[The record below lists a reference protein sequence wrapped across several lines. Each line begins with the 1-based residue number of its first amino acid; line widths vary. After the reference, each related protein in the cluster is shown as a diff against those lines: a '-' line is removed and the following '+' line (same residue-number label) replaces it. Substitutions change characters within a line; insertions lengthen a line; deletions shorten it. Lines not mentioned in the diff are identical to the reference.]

1 METGGSNAL
10 PGVARTGGLRPQGG
24 TARFWVPRSG
34 AGAHLDILQSV
45 IPVFLVVAA
54 GVVLRRY
61 RFLDGG
67 FIDAANSLVYYILLP
82 ALLFHE
88 IGGTD
93 FRQAFSGPLVV
104 GGYAATLATF
114 LLAFLASRALGLG
127 PSETGAFVQGSFRAN
142 LAYVGLP
149 IVFNAVGPAGLRK
162 AGIFLG
168 LIVPLLNGLSI
179 VALMTPHGA
188 GKGEGIATTAS
199 RIARQIATNPII
211 LACLA
216 GIAWS
221 VLKLPLPGMVDRTFR
236 LLTPATLPLSLL
248 CLGGSFSFE
257 RARKGFAVAA
267 LAAFLKGVV
276 LTGIGIVLYRWMGL
290 SGDDMRIGAIMLG
303 CPTAVVTYV
312 MAARLQGDTDLAGT
326 IVIVSTVASAVTITG
341 WLFLLRIHGLVTPP
355 GAVCAP
361 TRAAARSPS
370 SARGR
375 RR

>member
-1 METGGSNAL
+1 MY
-10 PGVARTGGLRPQGG
+10 LR
-24 TARFWVPRSG
+24 G
-34 AGAHLDILQSV
+34 APLDILQSV
-45 IPVFLVVAA
+45 VPVFLVVAV

-88 IGGTD
+88 IGTTD
-93 FRQAFSGPLVV
+93 FRQAFNGPLVA

-114 LLAFLASRALGLG
+114 LLAFVASRVLGLN
-127 PSETGAFVQGSFRAN
+127 PSETGVFVQGSFRAN

-149 IVFNAVGPAGLRK
+149 IVFNAVGHAGLRK

-179 VALMTPHGA
+179 VALMVPHNA
-188 GKGEGIATTAS
+188 GEGEGEGILTTAS

-221 VLKLPLPGMVDRTFR
+221 ALKLPLPGMIDRTFR

-267 LAAFLKGVV
+267 LAAFLKGGV
-276 LTGIGIVLYRWMGL
+276 LTGIGIALYRWMGL
-290 SGDDMRIGAIMLG
+290 SGDDLRIGAIMLG

-312 MAARLQGDTDLAGT
+312 MAARLRGDTDLAGT
-326 IVIVSTVASAVTITG
+326 IVIVSTAASVITITG
-341 WLFLLRIHGLVTPP
+341 WLFFLRALGW
-355 GAVCAP
+355 
-361 TRAAARSPS
+361 
-370 SARGR
+370 
-375 RR
+375 

>member
-1 METGGSNAL
+1 
-10 PGVARTGGLRPQGG
+10 
-24 TARFWVPRSG
+24 
-34 AGAHLDILQSV
+34 
-45 IPVFLVVAA
+45 VVAA

-88 IGGTD
+88 IGTTD
-93 FRQAFSGPLVV
+93 FRQAFSGPLVA

-114 LLAFLASRALGLG
+114 VLAFVAARALGLG

-179 VALMTPHGA
+179 VALVAPHRA
-188 GKGEGIATTAS
+188 GKEEGGATTGS
-199 RIARQIATNPII
+199 RIARQVAMNPII

-216 GIAWS
+216 GIVWS
-221 VLKLPLPGMVDRTFR
+221 VLKLPLPGMIDRTFR

-257 RARKGFAVAA
+257 RARKGFGTAAIAAV
-267 LAAFLKGVV
+267 LKVGF
-276 LTGIGIVLYRWMGL
+276 LTGIGIALYRWMGL
-290 SGDDMRIGAIMLG
+290 SGDDLRIGAIMLG

-312 MAARLQGDTDLAGT
+312 MAARLRGDTDLAGT
-326 IVIVSTVASAVTITG
+326 IVIVSTAASVVTITG
-341 WLFLLRIHGLVTPP
+341 WLFLLRFMGW
-355 GAVCAP
+355 
-361 TRAAARSPS
+361 
-370 SARGR
+370 
-375 RR
+375 

>member
-1 METGGSNAL
+1 M
-10 PGVARTGGLRPQGG
+10 
-24 TARFWVPRSG
+24 
-34 AGAHLDILQSV
+34 
-45 IPVFLVVAA
+45 FLVVAV

-61 RFLDGG
+61 RFLDEG

-88 IGGTD
+88 IGTTD
-93 FRQAFSGPLVV
+93 FRQAFSGPLVA
-104 GGYAATLATF
+104 GGYAATIATF
-114 LLAFLASRALGLG
+114 LLAFFASRALGLG
-127 PSETGAFVQGSFRAN
+127 PSETGAFVQGTFRAN

-162 AGIFLG
+162 AGILLG

-179 VALMTPHGA
+179 VALMVPHDA

-199 RIARQIATNPII
+199 RIARQIAANPII

-221 VLKLPLPGMVDRTFR
+221 VLKLSFPGMIDRSFR
-236 LLTPATLPLSLL
+236 ILTPATLPLALL

-276 LTGIGIVLYRWMGL
+276 LTGIGIALYRWMGL

-312 MAARLQGDTDLAGT
+312 MAARLRGDTDLAGT
-326 IVIVSTVASAVTITG
+326 IIIVSTAVSAVTITG
-341 WLFLLRIHGLVTPP
+341 WLFLLRFMGW
-355 GAVCAP
+355 
-361 TRAAARSPS
+361 
-370 SARGR
+370 
-375 RR
+375 

>member
-1 METGGSNAL
+1 
-10 PGVARTGGLRPQGG
+10 
-24 TARFWVPRSG
+24 
-34 AGAHLDILQSV
+34 
-45 IPVFLVVAA
+45 VVAV
-54 GVVLRRY
+54 GVVLRRS
-61 RFLDGG
+61 RFFDEG

-93 FRQAFSGPLVV
+93 FGQAFSGPLVA

-149 IVFNAVGPAGLRK
+149 IVLNAVGPAGLRK

-179 VALMTPHGA
+179 VALMAPHGA
-188 GKGEGIATTAS
+188 GKGAGIATTVS

-221 VLKLPLPGMVDRTFR
+221 VLKLPIPGMIDRTLR
-236 LLTPATLPLSLL
+236 LLTPATLPLALL
-248 CLGGSFSFE
+248 CLGGSFSFA
-257 RARKGFAVAA
+257 RARKGFPVAA
-267 LAAFLKGVV
+267 LAVFLKGGV

-290 SGDDMRIGAIMLG
+290 AGEDMRIGAIMLG

-312 MAARLQGDTDLAGT
+312 MAARLRGDTDLAGT
-326 IVIVSTVASAVTITG
+326 IVIVSTAASAVTITG
-341 WLFLLRIHGLVTPP
+341 WLFLLRFMGW
-355 GAVCAP
+355 
-361 TRAAARSPS
+361 
-370 SARGR
+370 
-375 RR
+375 

>member
-1 METGGSNAL
+1 
-10 PGVARTGGLRPQGG
+10 
-24 TARFWVPRSG
+24 
-34 AGAHLDILQSV
+34 
-45 IPVFLVVAA
+45 VVAI

-61 RFLDGG
+61 RFLDEG

-93 FRQAFSGPLVV
+93 FRQAFSGPLVA

-114 LLAFLASRALGLG
+114 PLAFLMARALRLG

-162 AGIFLG
+162 AGILLG

-179 VALMTPHGA
+179 AALVAPHGA
-188 GKGEGIATTAS
+188 GKGEGIGTTAS
-199 RIARQIATNPII
+199 RVARQIVTNPII

-221 VLKLPLPGMVDRTFR
+221 VLKLPFPGMIDRTFR

-248 CLGGSFSFE
+248 CLGGSFSFD

-267 LAAFLKGVV
+267 LAAFLKGVI
-276 LTGIGIVLYRWMGL
+276 LTGIAIVLYHWMGV

-326 IVIVSTVASAVTITG
+326 IIIVSTATSAVTITG
-341 WLFLLRIHGLVTPP
+341 WLFLLRFMGW
-355 GAVCAP
+355 
-361 TRAAARSPS
+361 
-370 SARGR
+370 
-375 RR
+375 

>member
-1 METGGSNAL
+1 
-10 PGVARTGGLRPQGG
+10 
-24 TARFWVPRSG
+24 
-34 AGAHLDILQSV
+34 
-45 IPVFLVVAA
+45 VVAA
-54 GVVLRRY
+54 GVALRRY

-188 GKGEGIATTAS
+188 GKGKGEGIATTAS
-199 RIARQIATNPII
+199 QIARQIATNPII

-221 VLKLPLPGMVDRTFR
+221 VLKLPLPGMIDRSFR
-236 LLTPATLPLSLL
+236 MLTPATLPLSLL

-267 LAAFLKGVV
+267 LAAFLKGGV
-276 LTGIGIVLYRWMGL
+276 LTGIGIALYRWMGL
-290 SGDDMRIGAIMLG
+290 SGDDLRIGAIMLG

-312 MAARLQGDTDLAGT
+312 MAARLRGDTDLAGT
-326 IVIVSTVASAVTITG
+326 IVIVSTAASAITITG
-341 WLFLLRIHGLVTPP
+341 WLFALRALGW
-355 GAVCAP
+355 
-361 TRAAARSPS
+361 
-370 SARGR
+370 
-375 RR
+375 

>member
-1 METGGSNAL
+1 
-10 PGVARTGGLRPQGG
+10 
-24 TARFWVPRSG
+24 
-34 AGAHLDILQSV
+34 
-45 IPVFLVVAA
+45 VVAV

-114 LLAFLASRALGLG
+114 LLAFLVSSALGLG
-127 PSETGAFVQGSFRAN
+127 PSESGAFVQGSFRAN

-149 IVFNAVGPAGLRK
+149 IVFNAVGPEGLRK

-168 LIVPLLNGLSI
+168 FIVPLLNSLSI
-179 VALMTPHGA
+179 VALMAPHGM

-199 RIARQIATNPII
+199 RIARQIVANPII
-211 LACLA
+211 IACLA

-221 VLKLPLPGMVDRTFR
+221 VLKLPLPGMIDRTFR

-276 LTGIGIVLYRWMGL
+276 LTGIGIALYVWMGL
-290 SGDDMRIGAIMLG
+290 SGDDLRIGAIMLG

-312 MAARLQGDTDLAGT
+312 MAARLRGDTDLAGT
-326 IVIVSTVASAVTITG
+326 IVIVSTAASVLTITG
-341 WLFLLRIHGLVTPP
+341 WLFALRAL
-355 GAVCAP
+355 
-361 TRAAARSPS
+361 
-370 SARGR
+370 GR
-375 RR
+375 

>member
-1 METGGSNAL
+1 
-10 PGVARTGGLRPQGG
+10 
-24 TARFWVPRSG
+24 
-34 AGAHLDILQSV
+34 
-45 IPVFLVVAA
+45 VVAV

-61 RFLDGG
+61 RFLDAG

-104 GGYAATLATF
+104 GGYAATLVTF
-114 LLAFLASRALGLG
+114 LLAFLVSRALGLD

-149 IVFNAVGPAGLRK
+149 IVFSVVGPAGLRK

-179 VALMTPHGA
+179 VALMSPHGA
-188 GKGEGIATTAS
+188 GKGEGTATTAS

-221 VLKLPLPGMVDRTFR
+221 MLKLPLPGMIDRTLG
-236 LLTPATLPLSLL
+236 LLTPATLPLALL
-248 CLGGSFSFE
+248 SLGGSFSFA

-276 LTGIGIVLYRWMGL
+276 LTAIGIALFRWMGL
-290 SGDDMRIGAIMLG
+290 TGDDLRIGAIMLG

-312 MAARLQGDTDLAGT
+312 MAARLRGDTDLAGT
-326 IVIVSTVASAVTITG
+326 IVIVSTAASALTITG
-341 WLFLLRIHGLVTPP
+341 WLFLLRFMGW
-355 GAVCAP
+355 
-361 TRAAARSPS
+361 
-370 SARGR
+370 
-375 RR
+375 

>member
-1 METGGSNAL
+1 MFLGRA
-10 PGVARTGGLRPQGG
+10 P
-24 TARFWVPRSG
+24 
-34 AGAHLDILQSV
+34 LDILQSV
-45 IPVFLVVAA
+45 IPVFLVVAI

-61 RFLDGG
+61 RFLDEG

-93 FRQAFSGPLVV
+93 FRQSFNGPLVV

-114 LLAFLASRALGLG
+114 LLAFLTARALGLG

-149 IVFNAVGPAGLRK
+149 IVFNAVGPGGLRK

-179 VALMTPHGA
+179 VALMAPHRA
-188 GKGEGIATTAS
+188 GKGEGIGTTAS

-221 VLKLPLPGMVDRTFR
+221 VLKLPFPGMIDRTFR
-236 LLTPATLPLSLL
+236 ILTPATLPVALL
-248 CLGGSFSFE
+248 CLGGSFSFA

-267 LAAFLKGVV
+267 LAAFLKGIV
-276 LTGIGIVLYRWMGL
+276 LTGTGIALYRWMGV
-290 SGDDMRIGAIMLG
+290 SGEDLRIGAIMLG

-312 MAARLQGDTDLAGT
+312 MAARLRGDTDLAGT
-326 IVIVSTVASAVTITG
+326 IVIVSTAASAVTITG
-341 WLFLLRIHGLVTPP
+341 WLFALRASGW
-355 GAVCAP
+355 
-361 TRAAARSPS
+361 
-370 SARGR
+370 
-375 RR
+375 

>member
-1 METGGSNAL
+1 
-10 PGVARTGGLRPQGG
+10 
-24 TARFWVPRSG
+24 
-34 AGAHLDILQSV
+34 
-45 IPVFLVVAA
+45 VVAA

-67 FIDAANSLVYYILLP
+67 FIDVANSLVYYILLP

-88 IGGTD
+88 IGATD
-93 FRQAFSGPLVV
+93 FRQAFSGPLVA

-199 RIARQIATNPII
+199 RIAREIATNPII

-276 LTGIGIVLYRWMGL
+276 LTGIGIVLYRWMGV

-341 WLFLLRIHGLVTPP
+341 WLFLIQFMGW
-355 GAVCAP
+355 
-361 TRAAARSPS
+361 
-370 SARGR
+370 
-375 RR
+375 

>member
-1 METGGSNAL
+1 M
-10 PGVARTGGLRPQGG
+10 
-24 TARFWVPRSG
+24 
-34 AGAHLDILQSV
+34 
-45 IPVFLVVAA
+45 VAA

-88 IGGTD
+88 IGTTD
-93 FRQAFSGPLVV
+93 FRQSFNGPLVA

-114 LLAFLASRALGLG
+114 LLAFVASRVLGLD

-149 IVFNAVGPAGLRK
+149 IVFNAVGHAGLRK

-179 VALMTPHGA
+179 VALMVPHGA
-188 GKGEGIATTAS
+188 GKEEGVATTAS
-199 RIARQIATNPII
+199 RVARQIVTNPII

-221 VLKLPLPGMVDRTFR
+221 TLKIPLPGMIDRTFR

-257 RARKGFAVAA
+257 RARKGFAIAA
-267 LAAFLKGVV
+267 IAAFLKVGV
-276 LTGIGIVLYRWMGL
+276 LTGIGIALYRWMGL
-290 SGDDMRIGAIMLG
+290 SGDDLRIGAIMLG

-312 MAARLQGDTDLAGT
+312 MAARLRGDTDLAGT
-326 IVIVSTVASAVTITG
+326 IVIVSTAASVVTITG
-341 WLFLLRIHGLVTPP
+341 WLFLLRLMGW
-355 GAVCAP
+355 
-361 TRAAARSPS
+361 
-370 SARGR
+370 
-375 RR
+375 

>member
-1 METGGSNAL
+1 M
-10 PGVARTGGLRPQGG
+10 VA
-24 TARFWVPRSG
+24 V
-34 AGAHLDILQSV
+34 
-45 IPVFLVVAA
+45 

-61 RFLDGG
+61 RFLDEG

-104 GGYAATLATF
+104 GGYAATFATF
-114 LLAFLASRALGLG
+114 LLAFLLARALGLE
-127 PSETGAFVQGSFRAN
+127 PSETGVFVQGSFRAN

-149 IVFNAVGPAGLRK
+149 LVFNAVGPAGLRK

-168 LIVPLLNGLSI
+168 LLVPLLNALSI
-179 VALMTPHGA
+179 AALVAPHGA
-188 GKGEGIATTAS
+188 GKGDRIGATAS

-211 LACLA
+211 LACIA

-221 VLKLPLPGMVDRTFR
+221 VLKLPFPGMIDRTFR
-236 LLTPATLPLSLL
+236 ILTPATLPVALL

-267 LAAFLKGVV
+267 LATFLKGCV
-276 LTGIGIVLYRWMGL
+276 LTAIGIALYRWMGV
-290 SGDDMRIGAIMLG
+290 SGEDLRIGAIMLG

-326 IVIVSTVASAVTITG
+326 IIIVSTVTSAITITG
-341 WLFLLRIHGLVTPP
+341 WLFLLRFMGW
-355 GAVCAP
+355 
-361 TRAAARSPS
+361 
-370 SARGR
+370 
-375 RR
+375 

>member
-1 METGGSNAL
+1 MAT
-10 PGVARTGGLRPQGG
+10 
-24 TARFWVPRSG
+24 
-34 AGAHLDILQSV
+34 
-45 IPVFLVVAA
+45 

-61 RFLDGG
+61 RFLDGR

-82 ALLFHE
+82 ALLFYE
-88 IGGTD
+88 IGTTD
-93 FRQAFSGPLVV
+93 FRQAFNGPLVV

-114 LLAFLASRALGLG
+114 LLAFAASRALGLS

-149 IVFNAVGPAGLRK
+149 IVFNAVGHAGLRK

-179 VALMTPHGA
+179 VALMAPHGT

-199 RIARQIATNPII
+199 RMARQIATNPII

-221 VLKLPLPGMVDRTFR
+221 ALKLPLPGMIDRTFQ

-257 RARKGFAVAA
+257 RAREGFGVAA
-267 LAAFLKGVV
+267 IAAFLKGVV
-276 LTGIGIVLYRWMGL
+276 LTGIGIALYRWMGL
-290 SGDDMRIGAIMLG
+290 SGEDLRIGAIMLG

-312 MAARLQGDTDLAGT
+312 MAARLRGDTDLAGT
-326 IVIVSTVASAVTITG
+326 IVIVSTAASAVTITG
-341 WLFLLRIHGLVTPP
+341 WLFVLRASGW
-355 GAVCAP
+355 
-361 TRAAARSPS
+361 
-370 SARGR
+370 
-375 RR
+375 

>member
-1 METGGSNAL
+1 
-10 PGVARTGGLRPQGG
+10 
-24 TARFWVPRSG
+24 
-34 AGAHLDILQSV
+34 
-45 IPVFLVVAA
+45 VVAA

-127 PSETGAFVQGSFRAN
+127 PSETGTFVQGSFRAN

-149 IVFNAVGPAGLRK
+149 IVFSAVGPAGLRK
-162 AGIFLG
+162 AGILLG

-188 GKGEGIATTAS
+188 GRGEGVATTAS
-199 RIARQIATNPII
+199 RIGGQIATNPII

-216 GIAWS
+216 GIVWS
-221 VLKLPLPGMVDRTFR
+221 VLGLPLPGMIDRTFR

-257 RARKGFAVAA
+257 RARKGFAVAG

-276 LTGIGIVLYRWMGL
+276 LTGIGIALYRWMGV
-290 SGDDMRIGAIMLG
+290 SGDDLRIGAIMLG

-326 IVIVSTVASAVTITG
+326 IVIVSTAAAVVTITG
-341 WLFLLRIHGLVTPP
+341 WLFLLRAFGW
-355 GAVCAP
+355 
-361 TRAAARSPS
+361 
-370 SARGR
+370 
-375 RR
+375 

>member
-1 METGGSNAL
+1 M
-10 PGVARTGGLRPQGG
+10 
-24 TARFWVPRSG
+24 
-34 AGAHLDILQSV
+34 DILQSV
-45 IPVFLVVAA
+45 VPVFLVVAT

-82 ALLFHE
+82 ALLFYE
-88 IGGTD
+88 IGTTD
-93 FRQAFSGPLVV
+93 FRQAFNGPLVV

-114 LLAFLASRALGLG
+114 LLAFAASRVLGLS

-149 IVFNAVGPAGLRK
+149 IVFNAVGHAGLRK

-179 VALMTPHGA
+179 VALMAPHGT

-221 VLKLPLPGMVDRTFR
+221 ALKLPLPGMIDRTFQ

-257 RARKGFAVAA
+257 RAREGFAVAA
-267 LAAFLKGVV
+267 IAAFLKGVV
-276 LTGIGIVLYRWMGL
+276 LTGIGIALYRWMGL
-290 SGDDMRIGAIMLG
+290 SGEDLRIGAIMLG

-312 MAARLQGDTDLAGT
+312 MAARLRGDTDLAGT
-326 IVIVSTVASAVTITG
+326 IVIVSTAASAITITG
-341 WLFLLRIHGLVTPP
+341 WLFFLRALGW
-355 GAVCAP
+355 
-361 TRAAARSPS
+361 
-370 SARGR
+370 
-375 RR
+375 